1 MQLGCVIGM
10 NHYGYPHIA
19 LGAKRQK
26 EKELSTRDRL
36 KYLSRHRNCLIN
48 SSSRQSSLKMPRCSP
63 IGHALFYLVQN
74 LSYEKWVWF
83 TQRWAC
89 RWSSF
94 SYQWFHT
101 KNHFDTETKD
111 NSKMA
116 YSPYHLEDMVNEDD
130 IDLLLHS
137 SDIHGIPRLN
147 ESQHFDGHPRA
158 VWLYDSISPPLQ
170 EFPPVKYNRANY
182 YHSTNPRSNV
192 V

>member
-1 MQLGCVIGM
+1 MSLDWTIVDTHTLHWVLRG
-10 NHYGYPHIA
+10 
-19 LGAKRQK
+19 RRRR
-26 EKELSTRDRL
+26 S
-36 KYLSRHRNCLIN
+36 CLPETDWNILADTETV

-63 IGHALFYLVQN
+63 IGHVLLYLVQN

-89 RWSSF
+89 RWSLF

-101 KNHFDTETKD
+101 NNHFDTETKD